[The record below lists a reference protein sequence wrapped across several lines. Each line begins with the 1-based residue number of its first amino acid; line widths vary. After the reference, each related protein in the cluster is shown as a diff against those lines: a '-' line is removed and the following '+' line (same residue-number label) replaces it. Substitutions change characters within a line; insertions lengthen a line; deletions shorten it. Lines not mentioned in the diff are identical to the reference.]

1 MKLIVYSKRFLP
13 ELAALV
19 CFGIATT
26 TDASAPTTRLIL
38 MGALAIVLA
47 IEVGPQWIGRGRQGR
62 RTGARELL
70 GADRSKGNR

>member
-19 CFGIATT
+19 CFAIATT

-38 MGALAIVLA
+38 IGALAIVLA
-47 IEVGPQWIGRGRQGR
+47 IEVAPQWIGRGRQGR
-62 RTGARELL
+62 QTGAKALL
-70 GADRSKGNR
+70 GVGRSKGSR